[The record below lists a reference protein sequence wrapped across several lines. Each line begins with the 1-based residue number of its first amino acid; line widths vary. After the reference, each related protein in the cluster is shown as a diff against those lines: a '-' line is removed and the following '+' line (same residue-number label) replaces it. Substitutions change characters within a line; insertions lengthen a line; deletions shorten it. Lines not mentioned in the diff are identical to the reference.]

1 MLKNRTVARRLG
13 AVALSL
19 LLTTSGVAQAELFQ
33 FSYIFAGS
41 DGSQTYAPGT
51 ELLGI
56 FEGTVDPNDPNRV
69 FINSFGSVSYIIP
82 GVQRHDFPSIETSE
96 FTNIRSVGS
105 APYVTFTGLDLSVSV
120 CPSGFTLDN
129 YPTDGIL
136 DDCPFAS
143 EGGFL
148 LESALF
154 GAFAFHSVADG
165 TGEGSV
171 CTDPA
176 ANRPNNQ
183 GETVNNTWGC
193 RVSDFSGPF
202 SNPPGSSWTLTA
214 IVAEVDPSADID
226 PTVTIGDNTTLSEN
240 VVIEE
245 DVVLEEDVSVDDD
258 TSIGAGTTVGS
269 ETSLDSSVSI
279 GESVVIGS
287 GVIIDSSAIIEDN
300 VTIGDGS
307 KIEAGAYV
315 CGGITIGEKAE
326 IGENQLVTE
335 DVPAT
340 AELPSLEVSPEP
352 ICPSP

>member
-1 MLKNRTVARRLG
+1 MLKNRTVARWLG
-13 AVALSL
+13 AVASSL
-19 LLTTSGVAQAELFQ
+19 LLATSGVAQAELYQ
-33 FSYIFAGS
+33 FSYVFAGS

-56 FEGTVDPNDPNRV
+56 FEGTVDPNDSDRV

-82 GVQRHDFPSIETSE
+82 GVQRHDFPTIETGE
-96 FTNIRSVGS
+96 FTSIRSGGS
-105 APYVTFTGLDLSVSV
+105 APYVTFSGMDLSVSV

-148 LESALF
+148 LESAHF
-154 GAFAFHSVADG
+154 NAFAFHTVADG
-165 TGEGSV
+165 QGVGSV
-171 CTDPA
+171 CTDPSA
-176 ANRPNNQ
+176 DRLNNQ
-183 GETVNNTWGC
+183 GTLVNNTWGC
-193 RVSDFSGPF
+193 RVSDFSAPF
-202 SNPPGSSWTLTA
+202 INPPGSAWALTL
-214 IVAEVDPSADID
+214 IVAEVDPSADVD

-245 DVVLEEDVSVDDD
+245 DVVLEGDVTVDDD

-269 ETSLDSSVSI
+269 ETTLDNNVSI
-279 GESVVIGS
+279 GESVDIGA
-287 GVIIDSSAIIEDN
+287 GVIIDSSAIIENN
-300 VTIGDGS
+300 VTIGDGA

-315 CGGITIGEKAE
+315 CSGISIGEEAE
-326 IGENQLVTE
+326 VGENRLVTE

-340 AELPSLEVSPEP
+340 GELPGLEFPPEP
-352 ICPSP
+352 ICPTP